1 MKQLKLTR
9 FLVCGFLVIM
19 AVGCKKEEATNK
31 IYPCNEPYEIVE
43 LLSDAE
49 GIIGY
54 DINNKQYTIN
64 VYLSGTIDEITTAYP
79 CELSEEFK
87 KVNLNVKIK
96 GELFTSNNLPK
107 PTIGGQQTFYIDMT
121 DISIINK

>member
-9 FLVCGFLVIM
+9 LIVCGFIVIM
-19 AVGCKKEEATNK
+19 TVGCKKEETTNK
-31 IYPCNEPYEIVE
+31 IYPCNEPYEIVN

-54 DINNKQYTIN
+54 DNNNKQHTIN
-64 VYLSGTIDEITTAYP
+64 VYVSGTIDEIITAYP
-79 CELSEEFK
+79 CELSEELK
-87 KVNLNVKIK
+87 NVNLNVKIK
-96 GELFTSNNLPK
+96 GKLFVSNNLPK
-107 PTIGGQQTFYIDMT
+107 PTIGGQQIFHIDIT